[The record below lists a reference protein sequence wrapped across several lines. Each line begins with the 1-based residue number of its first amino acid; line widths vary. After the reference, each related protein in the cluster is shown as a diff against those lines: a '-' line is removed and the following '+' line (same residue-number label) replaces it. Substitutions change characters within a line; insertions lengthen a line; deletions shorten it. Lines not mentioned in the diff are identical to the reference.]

1 MPSSTSRTSVGS
13 KGYKV
18 DKEKLLKLLEDDE
31 LGILSI
37 KPKASAAL
45 TADERLVSSFKEIT
59 DFVKEH
65 GRKPEANMG
74 DMHEFKLHSR
84 LSGLR
89 NNPAKAEAL
98 QPYDE
103 LGLLPLS
110 NTSQDDGVIE
120 CEPNPKDTTLQE
132 EGHAYAEP
140 EAVQEKVYQS
150 LDDIFADDEL
160 GILDDGPES
169 IFKLKNVPTTIEMP
183 EKIAQRKPCKDFAN
197 FEHLFKQC
205 HAELS
210 AGIREARSFTGE
222 QQIKEGHFFVLHGV
236 MVYVAEV
243 GEKETKNGKVNARL
257 RCIFEN
263 GTESNM
269 LLRSLATELYKD
281 ETGRRILDHLDK
293 ALEDLELIKEGD
305 KQTGYIYILRS
316 LSKQPEI
323 ASIAN
328 LYKIGYST
336 TPVEERVK
344 NAAKEPTY
352 LMAPV
357 KIITAFECYNL
368 NPQKMEYLLH
378 TFFGSARLDIDVID
392 SEGKK
397 SKPVEWFIAPLHVI
411 ETTVELL
418 INGEIVHYRYD
429 QQKQEI
435 ASRK

>member
-1 MPSSTSRTSVGS
+1 MPWFTSRISVGS
-13 KGYKV
+13 KGSKV
-18 DKEKLLKLLEDDE
+18 DKDKLLKLLEDDD
-31 LGILSI
+31 LGILSV
-37 KPKASAAL
+37 KAKGSAAL
-45 TADERLVSSFKEIT
+45 SADDRLVSSFKEVT
-59 DFVKEH
+59 DFVKQH
-65 GRKPEANMG
+65 GRNPEANKSNML
-74 DMHEFKLHSR
+74 EFRLHSR
-84 LSGLR
+84 LAGLR
-89 NNPAKAEAL
+89 NNRAKAELL

-103 LGLLPLS
+103 FGLLPLT
-110 NTSQDDGVIE
+110 NISQDASAPAP
-120 CEPNPKDTTLQE
+120 CPE
-132 EGHAYAEP
+132 EATSADDQAQRYGEFEVA
-140 EAVQEKVYQS
+140 QDKVYQS
-150 LDDIFADDEL
+150 LKDIFADDDL

-169 IFKLKNVPTTIEMP
+169 IFRLKNVPTNIEMP

-205 HAELS
+205 HAEL
-210 AGIREARSFTGE
+210 AEGIREVRSFTGE

-263 GTESNM
+263 ETESNM

-281 ETGRRILDHLDK
+281 ETGRRILDHHDK
-293 ALEDLELIKEGD
+293 ALEDLELIKEDD

-357 KIITAFECYNL
+357 KIVTAFQCYNL
-368 NPQKMEYLLH
+368 NPQKLEHLLH
-378 TFFGSARLDIDVID
+378 TFFGTACLAVEVVDA
-392 SEGKK
+392 EGKK
-397 SKPVEWFIAPLHVI
+397 SMPREWFIAPLHVI

-418 INGEIVHYRYD
+418 INGEIVHYKYD
-429 QQKQEI
+429 QQTRTI
-435 ASRK
+435 TPRK